1 VTPSEAAINKA
12 RFKEQGSPS
21 QEKSFSRMD
30 PSSIDHTRQ
39 SDLGDLFVNA
49 TQSRL
54 FNRMT
59 RYLVSGLILCLGL
72 WIAGGI
78 YQLLH
83 QFVLAFETD
92 WSHLAEKMIIDA
104 VILLAVLELIRTL
117 QSYLAL
123 GRVKVTL
130 ILDAALVVL
139 IGELISLW
147 YREYTTR
154 EVMLSLTVIVILTL
168 LRIITVKFSP
178 EIPGDRLDNPTDSG
192 AHEE

>member
-1 VTPSEAAINKA
+1 
-12 RFKEQGSPS
+12 
-21 QEKSFSRMD
+21 
-30 PSSIDHTRQ
+30 
-39 SDLGDLFVNA
+39 
-49 TQSRL
+49 
-54 FNRMT
+54 MT

-78 YQLLH
+78 YQLLY
-83 QFVLAFETD
+83 QLVLAFETD

-104 VILLAVLELIRTL
+104 VILLAILELIRTL

-168 LRIITVKFSP
+168 LRIITVKYSP
-178 EIPGDRLDNPTDSG
+178 EIPGDHLDKPTDSETQEG
-192 AHEE
+192 